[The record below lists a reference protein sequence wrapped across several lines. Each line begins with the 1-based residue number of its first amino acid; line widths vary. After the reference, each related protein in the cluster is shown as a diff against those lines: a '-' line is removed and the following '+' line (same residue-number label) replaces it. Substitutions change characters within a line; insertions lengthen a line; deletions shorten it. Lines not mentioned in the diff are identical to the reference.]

1 MLARKSNDNQRMDV
15 VPLALSDEEFH
26 QITAL
31 TQPLPFARRGDF
43 IRELMAEIVAA
54 GARGPATVR
63 AIGQRLQIRHLG
75 VQAVGPDDRD

>member
-1 MLARKSNDNQRMDV
+1 MLG
-15 VPLALSDEEFH
+15 LSDDEFR

-31 TQPLPFARRGDF
+31 TPPLPFARRGDF

-54 GARGPATVR
+54 GVRSPATVR

-75 VQAVGPDDRD
+75 IQAVSPDDHDAWPGGRCK

>member
-1 MLARKSNDNQRMDV
+1 M
-15 VPLALSDEEFH
+15 PLALSDEEFH

-54 GARGPATVR
+54 GAHNPASIR
-63 AIGQRLQIRHLG
+63 AVGQKLQIRYLG
-75 VQAVGPDDRD
+75 VSVVAAEDSD